1 MAEQDHIGGPP
12 PKPATRMQRYC
23 VLDIETVPIAVGDHL
38 PPRQDIR
45 EVGACEVTVGPDGT
59 HEVTRRLSKLVR
71 GDNRP
76 TSGLGATSEGDSR
89 TTSESNAAA
98 GLVSCRE
105 ALMELTK
112 FCADMPVVAHGGQSH
127 DFRVLDAACERHG
140 VARLG
145 PDRLDTVELAHLVA
159 PRIGHGV
166 LPNRDGSMPPT
177 SRSLDDLA
185 IWLGLADAPRSRH
198 RALPD
203 AELTATVI
211 EHMSARLE
219 MGDPARQ
226 LQRRILHAGSHP
238 WARLLAPPSR
248 GIRLIDCLRDEGQ
261 GSESADDAAADA
273 PDNNRVT
280 PHAVDMST
288 DGTRLLN
295 EDEVLAPL
303 SPGGSLV
310 SGPGRAYRPQ
320 QQRMAA
326 AVLKALTTRRSSDP
340 PAWEQA
346 QGHLAVEAPTG
357 TGKTMAYLV
366 PAVACAQAL
375 RRPVAIATHSKV
387 LQDQLLTDIERY
399 RRNVGAVRWVMLK
412 GLANYAS
419 VEYLDAA
426 IESGPDGPAEAL
438 GLAVIAGWAAQT
450 TTGDWD
456 DLSISQLEASHR
468 PISPLKTRLT
478 MDEARD
484 FPTDELDRYCFFRR
498 ALDGIESCDIVVA
511 NHAVLVTREAL
522 AEKVSCIVI
531 DEGHNLEDAATNAL
545 TETTSS
551 LTIAALLDNIEND
564 ETGRGALGRYARA
577 VGSSA
582 DAEALAAARTARDRC
597 RTALRELQAPLV
609 GFVRDHTVVTDEQ
622 AAIFGVSYRLRPGL
636 GTDRPKFVPVSRAA
650 RALSVELRTLAE
662 CMALAMPAKAPS
674 LLFHRHVEAELGRI
688 SRAATAVARI
698 LTDTTSARDDD
709 RWISIID
716 LSYSDPEESKPGRWE
731 WSMRRVPLSVTAQL
745 RSIWDGMDSVVL
757 TSATLRAAGNFSH
770 VLDRIG
776 LHDALPLPLPTPF
789 DDLAS
794 NEMLVLPRHLPTPRG
809 GLMAEFTKAE
819 ADEIARLLILARG
832 RTLALFTAS
841 ARMSHARD
849 HLRRLP
855 QLQTHGLTVLCQGDA
870 PSGELVG
877 RMRAGTSASLL
888 ATRSFWEGVDV
899 PGEALSLLI
908 IEKLPFAGI
917 GDPVVAARMDE
928 LRRIGEDPFNGY
940 LVPEAALRF
949 IQAVGRL
956 VRTESDKGVCVV
968 LDKRIRTAPYASAF
982 LDTLPGPPR
991 IERPQSADRAYG
1003 LIAQHLALPYDEDVE
1018 HALGALPSSDR
1029 WQQIAVLGDEQSG
1042 PPNSAEVDAR
1052 LEQARSLLGFNQ
1064 WRPGQ
1069 LEVMR
1074 SFLAGH
1080 DTLAVMPTGAG
1091 KSLTYQVP
1099 AMLRPGL
1106 TLVVSPLVAL
1116 MRDQVESLRERGLT
1130 RVAELRS
1137 GQPQAEQA
1145 EVLRRARDGAYKLLY
1160 VSPER
1165 LWSSRL
1171 RQALADVEISA
1182 VAIDEAH
1189 CISQWGHA
1197 FRPNYRAIAAAV
1209 REMTGPARPPIL
1221 AVTATGTKK
1230 VTNDIVD
1237 SLDMGDDHRRL
1248 SLDPDRA
1255 ELRYYVE
1262 DCDSKEDRDVVVLKV
1277 AEAFRGRPAIVYV
1290 PSRAA
1295 TARLAALLRL
1305 ENHTAFA
1312 YHGGMDDAQRVHVEE
1327 AFRSGE
1333 IDIVVGTNA
1342 FGLGIDKPD
1351 VEVVVHLE
1359 MPSSIESY
1367 VQEVGRAARGARDGT
1382 GPAVGHCILLW
1393 ARRDCGIHDKFISDA
1408 APEIALVRTLWEWLS
1423 CAETGGPVTLTHLV
1437 GKESEDAEKV
1447 SLAAQLLV
1455 EQRCV
1460 SREEDMIEE
1469 GVVRLLPG
1477 ADEALR
1483 SLDADGGRPDLT
1495 QDMRRVVDVLP
1506 AAGER
1511 AFSTRPW
1518 ARELGLSYRCLE
1530 AALIAMDQ
1538 AEIVALSAWQ
1548 IAPLWRRLPGTT
1560 PDFDAIER
1568 LLKSRRLAVLR
1579 LSESAK
1585 SYRSN
1590 RDRCRRLVLLEYLG
1604 TQSAARCESCD
1615 VCRPQLQRPWQ
1626 EASITRSRIE
1636 QALDTERLIVSI
1648 VGEVKPGDPNRR
1660 APSRRNIER
1669 CLAGESGEG
1678 DRNELPLPLRTHSLY
1693 GRLTALG
1700 QRGVKREVNR
1710 LIRAQKLR
1718 SERVLGDRG
1727 SWEILHIVP

>member
-1 MAEQDHIGGPP
+1 MAERYDARGSPT
-12 PKPATRMQRYC
+12 PATRIWRYC
-23 VLDIETVPIAVGDHL
+23 VLDIETVPIAVGDHT
-38 PPRQDIR
+38 PPEQDIR
-45 EVGACEVTVGPDGT
+45 EVGACDVSVRPDGA
-59 HEVTRRLSKLVR
+59 HEVTRRLSRLVR
-71 GDNRP
+71 SGQQP
-76 TSGLGATSEGDSR
+76 SAGLGVASGENSR
-89 TTSESNAAA
+89 TRREANAAA
-98 GLVSCRE
+98 GLVPCRE
-105 ALMELTK
+105 ALIELAQ
-112 FCADMPVVAHGGQSH
+112 FCGEAPLVAHGGQWH
-127 DFRVLDAACERHG
+127 DFPVLDAACDRHG

-145 PDRLDTVELAHLVA
+145 ADRLDTVELAHLIA
-159 PRIGHGV
+159 PRVGQGV
-166 LPNRDGSMPPT
+166 LPNRDGSMPPA

-185 IWLGLADAPRSRH
+185 MWLNLADAPRSRH
-198 RALPD
+198 RALAD
-203 AELTATVI
+203 AELTTEAI
-211 EHMSARLE
+211 ERMTALLARD
-219 MGDPARQ
+219 DPPRQ
-226 LQRRILHAGSHP
+226 LQRAILHAGGHP
-238 WARLLAPPSR
+238 WARLFATPSER
-248 GIRLIDCLRDEGQ
+248 IRLIDCLLDEGQ
-261 GSESADDAAADA
+261 GVQAPDDDAVEV
-273 PDNNRVT
+273 PDNSIAS
-280 PHAVDMST
+280 PDAVAAPA
-288 DGTRLLN
+288 
-295 EDEVLAPL
+295 DETLVLSVDDVLAPL
-303 SPGGSLV
+303 SLGGSLA
-310 SGPGRAYRPQ
+310 SGQGRSFRPQ
-320 QQRMAA
+320 QREMAE
-326 AVLKALTTRRSSDP
+326 AVLDALTERRWSASTTG
-340 PAWEQA
+340 EQA
-346 QGHLAVEAPTG
+346 RGRLAVEAPTG

-375 RRPVAIATHSKV
+375 HRPVAIATHSKV
-387 LQDQLLTDIERY
+387 LQDQLLADIKQY
-399 RRNVGAVRWVMLK
+399 GSAVGPVRWVLLK

-419 VEYLDAA
+419 VEYLDAG

-438 GLAVIAGWAAQT
+438 GFAVIAGWAAQT
-450 TTGDWD
+450 PTGDWD
-456 DLSISQLEASHR
+456 DLSISQLEALHR
-468 PISPLKTRLT
+468 PISALRTRLT

-498 ALDGIESCDIVVA
+498 AVEGIESCHIVVA
-511 NHAVLVTREAL
+511 NHAVLVTRETL
-522 AEKVSCIVI
+522 AENVSHIII

-545 TETTSS
+545 TETTGSPA
-551 LTIAALLDNIEND
+551 IAALLDSIENA
-564 ETGRGALGRYARA
+564 ETGRGALGRYTRA
-577 VGSSA
+577 ASGKA
-582 DAEALAAARTARDRC
+582 DPEALAAARAALGRC
-597 RTALRELQAPLV
+597 RAALEELHPHLT
-609 GFVRDHTVVTDEQ
+609 GFVRDRTVVTDKQ
-622 AAIFGVSYRLRPGL
+622 AASFGVSYRLRPGL
-636 GTDRPKFVPVSRAA
+636 GTDRPEFVPVSRAA
-650 RALSVELRTLAE
+650 GVLSEELRTLSQ
-662 CMALAMPAKAPS
+662 CMALAVPAEAPS
-674 LLFHRHVEAELGRI
+674 LLLRRHVEAELSRI
-688 SRAATAVARI
+688 SRAAIAAAGT
-698 LTDTTSARDDD
+698 LSDTTSARDDD

-716 LSYSDPEESKPGRWE
+716 LSCSDPEAGERVHWE

-745 RSIWDGMDSVVL
+745 RSIWDAMDSVVL

-770 VLDRIG
+770 ILDRVG
-776 LHDALPLPLPTPF
+776 LFDARHLPLRTPF
-789 DDLAS
+789 EDLNR

-841 ARMSHARD
+841 ARMAHARD
-849 HLRRLP
+849 HLRGLSE
-855 QLQTHGLTVLCQGDA
+855 LQSRGLAVLCQGDA
-870 PSGELVG
+870 PSGELVD
-877 RMRAGTSASLL
+877 RMRADTSTSLL

-928 LRRIGEDPFNGY
+928 YRRIGKDPFNDY

-949 IQAVGRL
+949 TQAVGRL
-956 VRTESDKGVCVV
+956 VRSEHDTGACVV
-968 LDKRIRTAPYASAF
+968 LDKRIRAAPYASAF
-982 LDTLPGPPR
+982 LDMLPGPPL
-991 IERPQSADRAYG
+991 IERPQSADAAYR
-1003 LIAQHLALPYDEDVE
+1003 LIAEHLALPYDEHIE
-1018 HALGALPSSDR
+1018 HTLGALPASDPWR
-1029 WQQIAVLGDEQSG
+1029 QIAVLGDEQRD
-1042 PPNSAEVDAR
+1042 PPNAAEVDAR
-1052 LEQARSLLGFNQ
+1052 LEQARSLLGFNR

-1171 RQALADVEISA
+1171 RRALADVEISA

-1197 FRPNYRAIAAAV
+1197 FRPHYRAIAAAV

-1342 FGLGIDKPD
+1342 FGLGVDKPD

-1367 VQEVGRAARGARDGT
+1367 LQEVGRAARGARDGT
-1382 GPAVGHCILLW
+1382 GPAVGHCILL
-1393 ARRDCGIHDKFISDA
+1393 RTDGDCGIHDKFIRDA
-1408 APEIALVRTLWEWLS
+1408 APEIALVRTLWELLS

-1483 SLDADGGRPDLT
+1483 SLDADDGPPDLT
-1495 QDMRRVVDVLP
+1495 QDMRRVADVLP

-1518 ARELGLSYRCLE
+1518 ARELGLSYRRLE

-1568 LLKSRRLAVLR
+1568 LLKSRRLAVR
-1579 LSESAK
+1579 QLSESAK

-1604 TQSAARCESCD
+1604 TPSAARCESCD

-1626 EASITRSRIE
+1626 QASITRSRIE

-1718 SERVLGDRG
+1718 SERVQGDRG
-1727 SWEILHIVP
+1727 SWEILHIVA